1 MKRLFL
7 RLAPAILL
15 VGLFACKTEPGANAA
30 AAATSPQHPASTTY
44 KPAQFETDNRAE
56 KIRTIA
62 DTLQHL
68 IEQHSLDDHI
78 PGIAYGVVVDGS
90 LVLSGATGVLDLD
103 SERPATPGSAF
114 RIASMTKSF
123 TAMAIIRLRDAGKL
137 RLSDPAEQYVP
148 EMANLEYLTTDAPAI
163 TIENLLTMTAGFP
176 EDNPWGDRQLDEPD
190 QMLTDLMSGG
200 VAFSNPASFEYE
212 YSNTGYALLGL
223 IVSRVSGQ
231 PYQEYIRE
239 HIFKPLGM
247 EHTYWE
253 YDSVPADILAHGYRW
268 ENEAWMPEPML
279 HDGSYGAMGGLIT
292 TIEDFSKYVSLH
304 LSAWPPR
311 SGEDPGPIRRS
322 SLREMQQPKYP
333 RLYDQGRDW
342 NSEPCPVMSGYGYGL
357 GSTTFCNGVRQV
369 THGGALPG
377 FGSNYIFFPEYGVGI
392 MAFGNLTYTSPWPV
406 RQIYQLLFDHL
417 ELKPRTLP
425 VSDILEART
434 QQVAEWVRTGN
445 ETLEQE
451 LMAENFF
458 MDHSREFRRAE
469 IQEILEQ
476 AGEITA
482 VESIKPNNQ
491 LRGRF
496 EMVAANGRISVFY
509 TLTPEK
515 DPKVQ
520 QLDVRYE
527 PNKKE

>member
-1 MKRLFL
+1 
-7 RLAPAILL
+7 
-15 VGLFACKTEPGANAA
+15 
-30 AAATSPQHPASTTY
+30 
-44 KPAQFETDNRAE
+44 
-56 KIRTIA
+56 
-62 DTLQHL
+62 
-68 IEQHSLDDHI
+68 
-78 PGIAYGVVVDGS
+78 
-90 LVLSGATGVLDLD
+90 
-103 SERPATPGSAF
+103 
-114 RIASMTKSF
+114 
-123 TAMAIIRLRDAGKL
+123 
-137 RLSDPAEQYVP
+137 
-148 EMANLEYLTTDAPAI
+148 
-163 TIENLLTMTAGFP
+163 
-176 EDNPWGDRQLDEPD
+176 
-190 QMLTDLMSGG
+190 
-200 VAFSNPASFEYE
+200 
-212 YSNTGYALLGL
+212 
-223 IVSRVSGQ
+223 
-231 PYQEYIRE
+231 
-239 HIFKPLGM
+239 
-247 EHTYWE
+247 
-253 YDSVPADILAHGYRW
+253 
-268 ENEAWMPEPML
+268 MPEPML

-311 SGEDPGPIRRS
+311 SGEDSGPIRRS